1 MVVIPG
7 ADHFFEGQLDLLG
20 ETILEFL
27 ASLPS
32 VPRAVAE
39 APA

>member
-7 ADHFFEGQLDLLG
+7 ADHFFEGQLELLF
-20 ETILEFL
+20 ETIANFL
-27 ASLPS
+27 ASLPAR
-32 VPRAVAE
+32 RAPSE